1 MEKFHM
7 FDDRIYQMTNGVK
20 AADRIIYTVML
31 NEQKFYHDKG
41 QYYTPSYAHLG
52 QYAGITRTTV
62 IACMKRLEAH
72 GLIKKTNVASNQC
85 VIKVYSLD
93 EVPEVL
99 TELTAKE
106 ARKAKLESKVTQSVK
121 KDDPLS
127 QNSLP
132 TESKFFTQS
141 VKIFDT
147 YNNSNNKK
155 ELINNNKEDDFLS
168 LDELNDFLSMN
179 ESDLDSEATKEASK
193 TSDLEEDK
201 ISDVNV
207 DSDHKN
213 TQCPATD
220 DEMDP
225 FDDYLDE
232 ESELTAKEAR
242 KAKLESKVTQSVKK
256 DDPLSQNSLPTES
269 KFFTQSVKIFDT
281 YNNSNNKKELINN
294 NKEDDFLS
302 LDELNDFLS
311 MNESD
316 LDSEATKEASKTSD
330 LEEDKISDVNV
341 DSDHKNTQCPATDD
355 EMDPFDDY
363 LDEESEREEA
373 IKKAQRKA
381 EIKSRIEM
389 AKLKNKV
396 NDLDD
401 FDDGDDDDFS
411 FTPKKKVVSE
421 NKKQRIKPKM
431 YYAGGGIQ

>member
-52 QYAGITRTTV
+52 QYAGITRTSV

-155 ELINNNKEDDFLS
+155 ELINNNKEDDFEEES
-168 LDELNDFLSMN
+168 LKKGASLC
-179 ESDLDSEATKEASK
+179 DSHECDSLGIEEAIKEAVK
-193 TSDLEEDK
+193 TSDL
-201 ISDVNV
+201 
-207 DSDHKN
+207 
-213 TQCPATD
+213 D
-220 DEMDP
+220 D
-225 FDDYLDE
+225 
-232 ESELTAKEAR
+232 
-242 KAKLESKVTQSVKK
+242 LEVSPK
-256 DDPLSQNSLPTES
+256 
-269 KFFTQSVKIFDT
+269 
-281 YNNSNNKKELINN
+281 
-294 NKEDDFLS
+294 
-302 LDELNDFLS
+302 
-311 MNESD
+311 
-316 LDSEATKEASKTSD
+316 KTSKQ
-330 LEEDKISDVNV
+330 DKEISDVNV

-381 EIKSRIEM
+381 EIKARIAI
-389 AKLKNKV
+389 AKQNNKV
-396 NDLDD
+396 SDLDD
-401 FDDGDDDDFS
+401 FDDGDDDFT
-411 FTPKKKVVSE
+411 FTPRKKTHTDS
-421 NKKQRIKPKM
+421 KKEKIKPKM
-431 YYAGGGIQ
+431 YFAGGGIISFTMV

>member
-52 QYAGITRTTV
+52 QYAGITRTSV

-147 YNNSNNKK
+147 YNNSNNN
-155 ELINNNKEDDFLS
+155 INNNKEDDFEEES
-168 LDELNDFLSMN
+168 LKKGASLC
-179 ESDLDSEATKEASK
+179 DSHECDSLGIEEAIKEAVK
-193 TSDLEEDK
+193 TSDLDDLEVSPKKTSKQDK
-201 ISDVNV
+201 EISDVN
-207 DSDHKN
+207 
-213 TQCPATD
+213 
-220 DEMDP
+220 
-225 FDDYLDE
+225 
-232 ESELTAKEAR
+232 
-242 KAKLESKVTQSVKK
+242 
-256 DDPLSQNSLPTES
+256 
-269 KFFTQSVKIFDT
+269 I
-281 YNNSNNKKELINN
+281 
-294 NKEDDFLS
+294 
-302 LDELNDFLS
+302 
-311 MNESD
+311 
-316 LDSEATKEASKTSD
+316 
-330 LEEDKISDVNV
+330 

-363 LDEESEREEA
+363 LDEESEREKA
-373 IKKAQRKA
+373 IKRVEKKKRFELARQ
-381 EIKSRIEM
+381 
-389 AKLKNKV
+389 KNKV
-396 NDLDD
+396 SGLDP
-401 FDDGDDDDFS
+401 FDDSDDDDFS
-411 FTPKKKVVSE
+411 FTPR
-421 NKKQRIKPKM
+421 KKQTQGDKKQKIKPKM
-431 YYAGGGIQ
+431 YFAGGGIKQ

>member
-52 QYAGITRTTV
+52 QYAGITRTSV

-155 ELINNNKEDDFLS
+155 ELINNNKEDDFEEESLKKGASLCDSHECDS
-168 LDELNDFLSMN
+168 LDIE
-179 ESDLDSEATKEASK
+179 EAIKETVK
-193 TSDLEEDK
+193 TSDLDDLEVSSKKTSKQDK
-201 ISDVNV
+201 EISDVIAS
-207 DSDHKN
+207 SDHKN

-220 DEMDP
+220 DELDP
-225 FDDYLDE
+225 FDDE
-232 ESELTAKEAR
+232 E
-242 KAKLESKVTQSVKK
+242 
-256 DDPLSQNSLPTES
+256 
-269 KFFTQSVKIFDT
+269 
-281 YNNSNNKKELINN
+281 
-294 NKEDDFLS
+294 
-302 LDELNDFLS
+302 
-311 MNESD
+311 
-316 LDSEATKEASKTSD
+316 
-330 LEEDKISDVNV
+330 
-341 DSDHKNTQCPATDD
+341 
-355 EMDPFDDY
+355 
-363 LDEESEREEA
+363 DEESEREKA
-373 IKKAQRKA
+373 IKRVEKKKRFELARQ
-381 EIKSRIEM
+381 
-389 AKLKNKV
+389 KNKV
-396 NDLDD
+396 SGLDP
-401 FDDGDDDDFS
+401 FDDSEDDYYLS
-411 FTPKKKVVSE
+411 PKKKQTQDD
-421 NKKQRIKPKM
+421 KKQKIKPKM
-431 YYAGGGIQ
+431 YFAGGGMR

>member
-52 QYAGITRTTV
+52 QYAGITRTSV

-147 YNNSNNKK
+147 YNNSNNKEK
-155 ELINNNKEDDFLS
+155 LTNNNKEDDFEGES
-168 LDELNDFLSMN
+168 LKRGASLC
-179 ESDLDSEATKEASK
+179 DSHECDSLGIEETVKETVK
-193 TSDLEEDK
+193 TSDLDDLEVSSKQDK
-201 ISDVNV
+201 EISDVN
-207 DSDHKN
+207 
-213 TQCPATD
+213 
-220 DEMDP
+220 
-225 FDDYLDE
+225 
-232 ESELTAKEAR
+232 
-242 KAKLESKVTQSVKK
+242 
-256 DDPLSQNSLPTES
+256 
-269 KFFTQSVKIFDT
+269 I
-281 YNNSNNKKELINN
+281 
-294 NKEDDFLS
+294 
-302 LDELNDFLS
+302 
-311 MNESD
+311 
-316 LDSEATKEASKTSD
+316 
-330 LEEDKISDVNV
+330 

-389 AKLKNKV
+389 AKQKNKV
-396 NDLDD
+396 SDLDD
-401 FDDGDDDDFS
+401 FDDGDDD
-411 FTPKKKVVSE
+411 FTYRPKKKTHTE
-421 NKKQRIKPKM
+421 PKKEKVKVRRV
-431 YYAGGGIQ
+431 YGGGMF

>member
-52 QYAGITRTTV
+52 QYAGITRTSV

-155 ELINNNKEDDFLS
+155 ELINNNKEDDF
-168 LDELNDFLSMN
+168 E
-179 ESDLDSEATKEASK
+179 
-193 TSDLEEDK
+193 
-201 ISDVNV
+201 
-207 DSDHKN
+207 
-213 TQCPATD
+213 
-220 DEMDP
+220 
-225 FDDYLDE
+225 E
-232 ESELTAKEAR
+232 ESL
-242 KAKLESKVTQSVKK
+242 KK
-256 DDPLSQNSLPTES
+256 GASLCDSHECD
-269 KFFTQSVKIFDT
+269 I
-281 YNNSNNKKELINN
+281 
-294 NKEDDFLS
+294 KEDDFLS

-330 LEEDKISDVNV
+330 LDDLEVSSKKTSKPDKEISDVNV

-363 LDEESEREEA
+363 LDEESEREKA
-373 IKKAQRKA
+373 IKRVEKKKRFELARQ
-381 EIKSRIEM
+381 
-389 AKLKNKV
+389 KNKV
-396 NDLDD
+396 SGLAP
-401 FDDGDDDDFS
+401 FDDSDDDDFT
-411 FTPKKKVVSE
+411 FTPRKKTHTDS
-421 NKKQRIKPKM
+421 KKEKIKPKM
-431 YYAGGGIQ
+431 YFAGGRIK

>member
-52 QYAGITRTTV
+52 QYAGITRTSV

-155 ELINNNKEDDFLS
+155 ELINNNKEDDFEEES
-168 LDELNDFLSMN
+168 LKKGASLC
-179 ESDLDSEATKEASK
+179 DSHECDSLGIEETVKEASK
-193 TSDLEEDK
+193 TSDL
-201 ISDVNV
+201 
-207 DSDHKN
+207 
-213 TQCPATD
+213 D
-220 DEMDP
+220 D
-225 FDDYLDE
+225 
-232 ESELTAKEAR
+232 
-242 KAKLESKVTQSVKK
+242 LEVSPK
-256 DDPLSQNSLPTES
+256 
-269 KFFTQSVKIFDT
+269 
-281 YNNSNNKKELINN
+281 
-294 NKEDDFLS
+294 
-302 LDELNDFLS
+302 
-311 MNESD
+311 
-316 LDSEATKEASKTSD
+316 KTSKQ
-330 LEEDKISDVNV
+330 DKEISDVNV

-381 EIKSRIEM
+381 EIKSRIAM
-389 AKLKNKV
+389 AKQKNKV
-396 NDLDD
+396 SDLDD
-401 FDDGDDDDFS
+401 FDDGDPS
-411 FTPKKKVVSE
+411 NLKATNIITK
-421 NKKQRIKPKM
+421 R
-431 YYAGGGIQ
+431 

>member
-1 MEKFHM
+1 M

-52 QYAGITRTTV
+52 QYAGITRTSV

-155 ELINNNKEDDFLS
+155 ELINNNKEDDFEEESLKKRASLCDSHECDS
-168 LDELNDFLSMN
+168 LDIE
-179 ESDLDSEATKEASK
+179 EAIKETVK
-193 TSDLEEDK
+193 TSDLDDLEVSSKKTSKQDK
-201 ISDVNV
+201 EISDVIAS
-207 DSDHKN
+207 SDHKN

-220 DEMDP
+220 DELDP
-225 FDDYLDE
+225 FDDYLD
-232 ESELTAKEAR
+232 
-242 KAKLESKVTQSVKK
+242 
-256 DDPLSQNSLPTES
+256 D
-269 KFFTQSVKIFDT
+269 
-281 YNNSNNKKELINN
+281 
-294 NKEDDFLS
+294 
-302 LDELNDFLS
+302 
-311 MNESD
+311 
-316 LDSEATKEASKTSD
+316 
-330 LEEDKISDVNV
+330 EED
-341 DSDHKNTQCPATDD
+341 P
-355 EMDPFDDY
+355 
-363 LDEESEREEA
+363 EEELKRE
-373 IKKAQRKA
+373 QRKA
-381 EIKSRIEM
+381 EVKSRIAM
-389 AKLKNKV
+389 AKQKNKV
-396 NDLDD
+396 SDLDD
-401 FDDGDDDDFS
+401 FDDGDDD
-411 FTPKKKVVSE
+411 FTYRPKKKTHTDS
-421 NKKQRIKPKM
+421 KKEKIKPKM
-431 YYAGGGIQ
+431 YFAGGGIK

>member
-52 QYAGITRTTV
+52 QYAGITRTSV

-155 ELINNNKEDDFLS
+155 ELINNNKEDDF
-168 LDELNDFLSMN
+168 E
-179 ESDLDSEATKEASK
+179 
-193 TSDLEEDK
+193 
-201 ISDVNV
+201 
-207 DSDHKN
+207 
-213 TQCPATD
+213 
-220 DEMDP
+220 
-225 FDDYLDE
+225 E
-232 ESELTAKEAR
+232 ESLKRGA
-242 KAKLESKVTQSVKK
+242 
-256 DDPLSQNSLPTES
+256 SLCDSHECD
-269 KFFTQSVKIFDT
+269 I
-281 YNNSNNKKELINN
+281 
-294 NKEDDFLS
+294 KEDDFLS

-316 LDSEATKEASKTSD
+316 LDSEATKETSKTSD
-330 LEEDKISDVNV
+330 LDDLEVSPKKTSQPDKEIFDVNI

-355 EMDPFDDY
+355 EMDPFDDDEE
-363 LDEESEREEA
+363 DEESEREKA
-373 IKKAQRKA
+373 IKRVEKKKRFELARQ
-381 EIKSRIEM
+381 
-389 AKLKNKV
+389 KNKV
-396 NDLDD
+396 SGLDP
-401 FDDGDDDDFS
+401 FDDSEDDYYLS
-411 FTPKKKVVSE
+411 PKKKQTQDD
-421 NKKQRIKPKM
+421 KKQKIKPKM
-431 YYAGGGIQ
+431 YFAGGGMR

>member
-52 QYAGITRTTV
+52 QYAGITRTSV

-155 ELINNNKEDDFLS
+155 ELINNNKEDDFEEES
-168 LDELNDFLSMN
+168 LKKGDSLCDSHECDSLGIEEAIKEAVKTSDLD
-179 ESDLDSEATKEASK
+179 DLDSEAAKEVVK
-193 TSDLEEDK
+193 KEDK
-201 ISDVNV
+201 ISDVN
-207 DSDHKN
+207 
-213 TQCPATD
+213 
-220 DEMDP
+220 
-225 FDDYLDE
+225 
-232 ESELTAKEAR
+232 
-242 KAKLESKVTQSVKK
+242 
-256 DDPLSQNSLPTES
+256 
-269 KFFTQSVKIFDT
+269 I
-281 YNNSNNKKELINN
+281 
-294 NKEDDFLS
+294 
-302 LDELNDFLS
+302 
-311 MNESD
+311 
-316 LDSEATKEASKTSD
+316 
-330 LEEDKISDVNV
+330 

-381 EIKSRIEM
+381 EIKSRIAM
-389 AKLKNKV
+389 AKQKNKLSE
-396 NDLDD
+396 LDD
-401 FDDGDDDDFS
+401 FDDGDDD
-411 FTPKKKVVSE
+411 FTYRPKKKTHTE
-421 NKKQRIKPKM
+421 PKKEKVKVRRV
-431 YYAGGGIQ
+431 YGGGMF

>member
-52 QYAGITRTTV
+52 QYAGITRTSV

-155 ELINNNKEDDFLS
+155 ELINNNKEDDFEEES
-168 LDELNDFLSMN
+168 LKKGASLCDSHECDSLGIEEAIKKAVKTSDLD
-179 ESDLDSEATKEASK
+179 DLDSEATKEA
-193 TSDLEEDK
+193 
-201 ISDVNV
+201 I
-207 DSDHKN
+207 
-213 TQCPATD
+213 
-220 DEMDP
+220 
-225 FDDYLDE
+225 
-232 ESELTAKEAR
+232 
-242 KAKLESKVTQSVKK
+242 KK
-256 DDPLSQNSLPTES
+256 
-269 KFFTQSVKIFDT
+269 
-281 YNNSNNKKELINN
+281 
-294 NKEDDFLS
+294 
-302 LDELNDFLS
+302 
-311 MNESD
+311 
-316 LDSEATKEASKTSD
+316 
-330 LEEDKISDVNV
+330 EDKISDVNV

>member
-52 QYAGITRTTV
+52 QYAGITRTSV

-132 TESKFFTQS
+132 TELKFFTQS

-155 ELINNNKEDDFLS
+155 ELINNNKEDDFEEESLKKGASLCDSHECDS
-168 LDELNDFLSMN
+168 LDIEEAIKEAVKTSDLD
-179 ESDLDSEATKEASK
+179 DLDSEATKEAVK
-193 TSDLEEDK
+193 KEDK
-201 ISDVNV
+201 ISDVNEV
-207 DSDHKN
+207 SDQQD
-213 TQCPATD
+213 TPCRLESTD
-220 DEMDP
+220 DELPDV
-225 FDDYLDE
+225 DLDDE
-232 ESELTAKEAR
+232 EDPEEELK
-242 KAKLESKVTQSVKK
+242 
-256 DDPLSQNSLPTES
+256 
-269 KFFTQSVKIFDT
+269 
-281 YNNSNNKKELINN
+281 
-294 NKEDDFLS
+294 
-302 LDELNDFLS
+302 
-311 MNESD
+311 
-316 LDSEATKEASKTSD
+316 
-330 LEEDKISDVNV
+330 
-341 DSDHKNTQCPATDD
+341 
-355 EMDPFDDY
+355 
-363 LDEESEREEA
+363 RE
-373 IKKAQRKA
+373 QRKA
-381 EIKSRIEM
+381 EIKERFRK
-389 AKLKNKV
+389 AKLKNRI
-396 NDLDD
+396 DELDD
-401 FDDGDDDDFS
+401 FDDSDDDDFS
-411 FTPKKKVVSE
+411 FTPKKKTHTE
-421 NKKQRIKPKM
+421 PKKEKVKVRRI
-431 YYAGGGIQ
+431 YAGGMR

>member
-52 QYAGITRTTV
+52 QYAGITRTSV

-155 ELINNNKEDDFLS
+155 ELINNNKEDDF
-168 LDELNDFLSMN
+168 E
-179 ESDLDSEATKEASK
+179 
-193 TSDLEEDK
+193 
-201 ISDVNV
+201 
-207 DSDHKN
+207 
-213 TQCPATD
+213 
-220 DEMDP
+220 
-225 FDDYLDE
+225 E
-232 ESELTAKEAR
+232 ESL
-242 KAKLESKVTQSVKK
+242 KK
-256 DDPLSQNSLPTES
+256 GASLCDSHEC
-269 KFFTQSVKIFDT
+269 D
-281 YNNSNNKKELINN
+281 
-294 NKEDDFLS
+294 S
-302 LDELNDFLS
+302 LG
-311 MNESD
+311 
-316 LDSEATKEASKTSD
+316 
-330 LEEDKISDVNV
+330 I
-341 DSDHKNTQCPATDD
+341 
-355 EMDPFDDY
+355 
-363 LDEESEREEA
+363 EEA
-373 IKKAQRKA
+373 IKQSDLDDLDKEAIKQDEVNSDVNEVSDQQDTPCRLESTDDELPDVDLDDEEDPEEELKREQRKA
-381 EIKSRIEM
+381 EIKERFRK
-389 AKLKNKV
+389 AKLKSRI
-396 NDLDD
+396 DELDD
-401 FDDGDDDDFS
+401 FDDSDDDFT
-411 FTPKKKVVSE
+411 FTPKKKTHTE
-421 NKKQRIKPKM
+421 PKKEKVKVRRV
-431 YYAGGGIQ
+431 YGGGMF

>member
-52 QYAGITRTTV
+52 QYAGITRTSV

-147 YNNSNNKK
+147 YNNSNNEKK
-155 ELINNNKEDDFLS
+155 LINNNKEDDFEEES
-168 LDELNDFLSMN
+168 LKKGAPLC
-179 ESDLDSEATKEASK
+179 DSHECDSLGIEEAIKETVK
-193 TSDLEEDK
+193 TSDLDDLEVSSKKTSKQDK
-201 ISDVNV
+201 EISDVIAS
-207 DSDHKN
+207 SDHKN

-220 DEMDP
+220 DELDP
-225 FDDYLDE
+225 FDDYLD
-232 ESELTAKEAR
+232 
-242 KAKLESKVTQSVKK
+242 
-256 DDPLSQNSLPTES
+256 D
-269 KFFTQSVKIFDT
+269 
-281 YNNSNNKKELINN
+281 
-294 NKEDDFLS
+294 
-302 LDELNDFLS
+302 
-311 MNESD
+311 
-316 LDSEATKEASKTSD
+316 
-330 LEEDKISDVNV
+330 EED
-341 DSDHKNTQCPATDD
+341 P
-355 EMDPFDDY
+355 
-363 LDEESEREEA
+363 EEELKRE
-373 IKKAQRKA
+373 QRKA
-381 EIKSRIEM
+381 EIKSRIAM
-389 AKLKNKV
+389 AKQKNKV
-396 NDLDD
+396 SDLDD
-401 FDDGDDDDFS
+401 FDDGDDD
-411 FTPKKKVVSE
+411 FTYRPKKKTHTDS
-421 NKKQRIKPKM
+421 KKEKIKPKM
-431 YYAGGGIQ
+431 YFAGGGIQ

>member
-52 QYAGITRTTV
+52 QYAGITRTSV

-147 YNNSNNKK
+147 YNNGNNRK
-155 ELINNNKEDDFLS
+155 ELINNNKEDDFEEESLKKGASLCYSHECDIKEDDFLS

-179 ESDLDSEATKEASK
+179 ESDLDSEATKEVVK
-193 TSDLEEDK
+193 KEDK
-201 ISDVNV
+201 ISDVIAS
-207 DSDHKN
+207 SDHKN

-225 FDDYLDE
+225 FDDDE
-232 ESELTAKEAR
+232 E
-242 KAKLESKVTQSVKK
+242 
-256 DDPLSQNSLPTES
+256 
-269 KFFTQSVKIFDT
+269 
-281 YNNSNNKKELINN
+281 
-294 NKEDDFLS
+294 
-302 LDELNDFLS
+302 
-311 MNESD
+311 
-316 LDSEATKEASKTSD
+316 
-330 LEEDKISDVNV
+330 
-341 DSDHKNTQCPATDD
+341 
-355 EMDPFDDY
+355 
-363 LDEESEREEA
+363 DEESEREKA
-373 IKKAQRKA
+373 IKRVEKKKRFELARQ
-381 EIKSRIEM
+381 
-389 AKLKNKV
+389 KNKV
-396 NDLDD
+396 SGLDP
-401 FDDGDDDDFS
+401 FDDSDDDDFS
-411 FTPKKKVVSE
+411 FTPKKKQTQDD
-421 NKKQRIKPKM
+421 KKQKIKPKM
-431 YYAGGGIQ
+431 YFAGGGMC

>member
-52 QYAGITRTTV
+52 QYAGITRTSV

-155 ELINNNKEDDFLS
+155 ELINNNKEDDFEEES
-168 LDELNDFLSMN
+168 LKKGASLC
-179 ESDLDSEATKEASK
+179 DSHECDSLGIEEAIKETVK
-193 TSDLEEDK
+193 TSDL
-201 ISDVNV
+201 
-207 DSDHKN
+207 
-213 TQCPATD
+213 D
-220 DEMDP
+220 D
-225 FDDYLDE
+225 
-232 ESELTAKEAR
+232 
-242 KAKLESKVTQSVKK
+242 LEVSSK
-256 DDPLSQNSLPTES
+256 
-269 KFFTQSVKIFDT
+269 
-281 YNNSNNKKELINN
+281 
-294 NKEDDFLS
+294 
-302 LDELNDFLS
+302 
-311 MNESD
+311 
-316 LDSEATKEASKTSD
+316 KTSKQ
-330 LEEDKISDVNV
+330 DKEISDVNV

>member
-52 QYAGITRTTV
+52 QYAGITRTSV

-141 VKIFDT
+141 VK
-147 YNNSNNKK
+147 
-155 ELINNNKEDDFLS
+155 
-168 LDELNDFLSMN
+168 
-179 ESDLDSEATKEASK
+179 
-193 TSDLEEDK
+193 
-201 ISDVNV
+201 
-207 DSDHKN
+207 
-213 TQCPATD
+213 
-220 DEMDP
+220 
-225 FDDYLDE
+225 
-232 ESELTAKEAR
+232 
-242 KAKLESKVTQSVKK
+242 K

-294 NKEDDFLS
+294 NKEDDFKEESLKKGASLCDSHECDIKEDDFLS

-316 LDSEATKEASKTSD
+316 LDSEATKETSKTSD
-330 LEEDKISDVNV
+330 LDDLEVSSKKTSKQDREISDVNV

-355 EMDPFDDY
+355 ELDPFDDDEE
-363 LDEESEREEA
+363 DEESEREKA
-373 IKKAQRKA
+373 IKRVEKKKRFELARQ
-381 EIKSRIEM
+381 
-389 AKLKNKV
+389 KNKV
-396 NDLDD
+396 SGLDP
-401 FDDGDDDDFS
+401 FDDSEDDYYLS
-411 FTPKKKVVSE
+411 PKKKTHTE
-421 NKKQRIKPKM
+421 PKKEKVKVRRI
-431 YYAGGGIQ
+431 YAGGMR